1 MRRKERRPVTGEDHV
16 VKHQLDDH
24 SQYNRQGSWKE
35 LARWHKVTKVEA
47 ALTNVI
53 LAHVSHVSQNA
64 MVEDCHRR
72 LVGVG
77 GSAIQV
83 KPM

>member
-1 MRRKERRPVTGEDHV
+1 MQQARILERV
-16 VKHQLDDH
+16 
-24 SQYNRQGSWKE
+24 SQIAQG
-35 LARWHKVTKVEA
+35 HKVEA
-47 ALTNVI
+47 APTKVI

-64 MVEDCHRR
+64 MTEGCQSGVVD
-72 LVGVG
+72 VG